1 MFTRIFLCLIIE
13 GAENGVT
20 VESGDSLLG
29 DCKRD
34 ACAEA
39 VVRCLT
45 MDECKNISFSIVSNE
60 ESALTMDQWKREF
73 TKLQGQ

>member
-1 MFTRIFLCLIIE
+1 MVDTVIE

-45 MDECKNISFSIVSNE
+45 TDECKNISFSIVSNE
-60 ESALTMDQWKREF
+60 ESALTMDQWKGEF
-73 TKLQGQ
+73 TRLQGH